1 MLNQFLVA
9 PNRAGLLFYLDQQ
22 FLLLVRVMMK
32 QMIGNFL
39 VTYVRIQVSASSNM
53 IRYDFIL
60 FLGQIKTYPMR

>member
-9 PNRAGLLFYLDQQ
+9 PNCAGLLFYLDQQ

-60 FLGQIKTYPMR
+60 FLVQIKTYPMR

>member
-9 PNRAGLLFYLDQQ
+9 PKRVGLLFYLDQQ

-39 VTYVRIQVSASSNM
+39 VTYVRIQVSASNNM

-60 FLGQIKTYPMR
+60 FLGQIKTYPLR